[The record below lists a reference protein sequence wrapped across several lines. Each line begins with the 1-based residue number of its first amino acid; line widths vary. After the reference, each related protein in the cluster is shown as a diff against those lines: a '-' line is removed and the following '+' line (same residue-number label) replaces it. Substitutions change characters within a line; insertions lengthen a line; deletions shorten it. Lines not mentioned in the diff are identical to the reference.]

1 MKNLSPSINSL
12 AVATYFASNISA
24 TINQGLSEKLLK
36 ESKAY
41 QMLMFTQNKFYVTS
55 NSHRT

>member
-36 ESKAY
+36 ESKVISDVDVH
-41 QMLMFTQNKFYVTS
+41 TK
-55 NSHRT
+55 

>member
-36 ESKAY
+36 ESKVLSDVDVHTK
-41 QMLMFTQNKFYVTS
+41 QILRHLELT
-55 NSHRT
+55 